1 MAYNKFIM
9 LSQIY
14 IYKPFQYHFYCGHM
28 IIFIFL
34 RYFIDH
40 WEVIDGS
47 GQVNAILNAVLMYEH
62 SCSYTI
68 IGEDQCFNVQHSIR
82 NGHIWHC

>member
-14 IYKPFQYHFYCGHM
+14 TLLQYHFYFCH
-28 IIFIFL
+28 IIIL

-47 GQVNAILNAVLMYEH
+47 GQVNTILNAVLMYEH

-68 IGEDQCFNVQHSIR
+68 IGADQCSAL
-82 NGHIWHC
+82 